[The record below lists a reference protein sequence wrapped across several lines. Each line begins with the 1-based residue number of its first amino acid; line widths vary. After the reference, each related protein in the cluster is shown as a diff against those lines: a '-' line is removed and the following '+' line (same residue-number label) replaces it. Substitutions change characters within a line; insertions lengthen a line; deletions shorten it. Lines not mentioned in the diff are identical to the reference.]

1 MWLERSV
8 SSFLYLGE
16 LVDDID
22 VVSALSL
29 LVPVFR
35 GTGGRH

>member
-1 MWLERSV
+1 MLKKLSV

-16 LVDDID
+16 LFEDTD
-22 VVSALSL
+22 VVEVLMF

-35 GTGGRH
+35 GAGR